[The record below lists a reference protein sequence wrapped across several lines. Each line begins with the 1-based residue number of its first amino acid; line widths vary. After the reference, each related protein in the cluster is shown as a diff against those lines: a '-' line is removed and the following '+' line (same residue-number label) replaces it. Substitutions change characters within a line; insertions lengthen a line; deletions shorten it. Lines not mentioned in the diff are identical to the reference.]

1 MTVDCECC
9 RHQNTTT
16 CDECSID
23 KSDGGCAC
31 HLGHPPC
38 GYCENTRF
46 EEIEM
51 FIHQFI
57 LDIGSRKTK
66 EEVITVIQ
74 SYYLKYT
81 DRFRYS
87 LDRIPEIVNKIFGD
101 TSLDVMQARQYVLA
115 QLLTNYRELPEEQQ
129 KEWEKSLG
137 RKYRW

>member
-1 MTVDCECC
+1 
-9 RHQNTTT
+9 
-16 CDECSID
+16 
-23 KSDGGCAC
+23 
-31 HLGHPPC
+31 
-38 GYCENTRF
+38 
-46 EEIEM
+46 M

-101 TSLDVMQARQYVLA
+101 TSPDVMQGRQYVLA